1 MAETSGH
8 IDPGALERSLQGLR
22 KTARADALE
31 EALAD
36 VLDAACLLFSI
47 SGTGLMV
54 IDEHRALCYVAATDE
69 TGRALDEIQERE
81 GRGPCVDAFVF
92 DKVVQSR
99 DLAQDERGRRSG
111 PR

>member
-1 MAETSGH
+1 
-8 IDPGALERSLQGLR
+8 
-22 KTARADALE
+22 
-31 EALAD
+31 
-36 VLDAACLLFSI
+36 
-47 SGTGLMV
+47 
-54 IDEHRALCYVAATDE
+54 VAATDE

>member
-31 EALAD
+31 EALAE

-54 IDEHRALCYVAATDE
+54 IERAPGAVLRGGD
-69 TGRALDEIQERE
+69 GRDRAR
-81 GRGPCVDAFVF
+81 
-92 DKVVQSR
+92 
-99 DLAQDERGRRSG
+99 